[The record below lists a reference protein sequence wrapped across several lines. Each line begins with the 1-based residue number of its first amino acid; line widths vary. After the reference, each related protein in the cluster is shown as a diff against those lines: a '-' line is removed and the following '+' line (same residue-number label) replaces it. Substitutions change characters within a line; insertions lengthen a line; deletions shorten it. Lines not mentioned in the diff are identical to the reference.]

1 MKKMLTAAAL
11 TAAAACLALPAQA
24 QFAKAEDAVA
34 YRQAAYRVLA
44 HHFGSLGAMA
54 NGKAP
59 FDAARAAADG
69 EVLAAIAK
77 LPATG
82 FVAGAESKAAKPAI
96 WTEGDKFKQIDQD
109 MIEAAGKLSTAAKS
123 GDLEQIKAAFGPT
136 AKTCKTCH
144 DSYRQ
149 K

>member
-1 MKKMLTAAAL
+1 MNKMLTAAAL
-11 TAAAACLALPAQA
+11 VAAFAALPAQA

-34 YRQAAYRVLA
+34 YRQGAYRVLA
-44 HHFGSLGAMA
+44 QHFGSLGAMA

-69 EVLAAIAK
+69 EVLAVIAK
-77 LPATG
+77 LPAAG
-82 FVAGAESKAAKPAI
+82 FVAGAESKGAKPAI
-96 WTEGDKFKQIDQD
+96 WTEADKFKKLDQD
-109 MIEAAGKLSTAAKS
+109 LVTAAGALATAAKS

-136 AKTCKTCH
+136 AKTCKACH
-144 DSYRQ
+144 DEFRQ

>member
-1 MKKMLTAAAL
+1 MNKMLTAAAL
-11 TAAAACLALPAQA
+11 VAAFAALPAQA

-34 YRQAAYRVLA
+34 YRQGAYRVLA
-44 HHFGSLGAMA
+44 QHFGSLGAMA

-69 EVLAAIAK
+69 EVLAVIAK
-77 LPATG
+77 LPAAG
-82 FVAGAESKAAKPAI
+82 FVAGAESKGAKPAI
-96 WTEGDKFKQIDQD
+96 WTEADKFKQLDQD
-109 MIEAAGKLSTAAKS
+109 LVTAAGALATAAKS

-136 AKTCKTCH
+136 AKTCKACH
-144 DSYRQ
+144 DEFRQ

>member
-1 MKKMLTAAAL
+1 MNKMLTAAAL
-11 TAAAACLALPAQA
+11 VAAFAALPAQA

-34 YRQAAYRVLA
+34 YRQGAYRVLA

-54 NGKAP
+54 NDKAP

-69 EVLAAIAK
+69 EVLAALAK
-77 LPATG
+77 LPAAG

-96 WTEGDKFKQIDQD
+96 WTEADKFKQLDQD
-109 MIEAAGKLSTAAKS
+109 LVSAAGKLAEAAKS
-123 GDLEQIKAAFGPT
+123 GDLAQIKAAFGPT
-136 AKTCKTCH
+136 AKTCKACH
-144 DSYRQ
+144 DEFRQ

>member
-11 TAAAACLALPAQA
+11 AAVAVCAALPAQA

-34 YRQAAYRVLA
+34 YRQGAYRVLA

-54 NGKAP
+54 SGKAP

-96 WTEGDKFKQIDQD
+96 WTQGEKFKQIDQN
-109 MIEAAGKLSTAAKS
+109 MIEAAGKLAAAAKS
-123 GDLEQIKAAFGPT
+123 GDLEQIKATFGDT
-136 AKTCKTCH
+136 AKTCKACH
-144 DSYRQ
+144 DEYRQ

>member
-1 MKKMLTAAAL
+1 MNKMLTAAAL
-11 TAAAACLALPAQA
+11 VAAFAALPAQA

-34 YRQAAYRVLA
+34 YRQGAYRVLA

-69 EVLAAIAK
+69 EVLAVLAK

-96 WTEGDKFKQIDQD
+96 WTEADKFKKLDQD
-109 MIEAAGKLSTAAKS
+109 LVTAAGALATAAKS

-136 AKTCKTCH
+136 AKTCKACH
-144 DSYRQ
+144 DEFRQ

>member
-1 MKKMLTAAAL
+1 MNKMLTAAAL
-11 TAAAACLALPAQA
+11 VAAFAALPAQA

-34 YRQAAYRVLA
+34 YRQGAYRVLA

-54 NGKAP
+54 NDKMP

-69 EVLAAIAK
+69 EVLAALAK
-77 LPATG
+77 LPARG

-96 WTEGDKFKQIDQD
+96 WTEADKFKQLDQD
-109 MIEAAGKLSTAAKS
+109 LVSAAGKLAEAAKS
-123 GDLEQIKAAFGPT
+123 GDLAQIKAAFGPT
-136 AKTCKTCH
+136 AKTCKACH
-144 DSYRQ
+144 DEFRQ

>member
-1 MKKMLTAAAL
+1 MNKMLTAAAL
-11 TAAAACLALPAQA
+11 VAACVALPAQA

-34 YRQAAYRVLA
+34 YRQGAYRVLA

-54 NGKAP
+54 NDKMP

-69 EVLAAIAK
+69 EVLAALAK

-96 WTEGDKFKQIDQD
+96 WTEADKFKQLDQD
-109 MIEAAGKLSTAAKS
+109 LVTAAGTLATAAKS
-123 GDLEQIKAAFGPT
+123 GDLAQIKAAFGPT
-136 AKTCKTCH
+136 AKTCKACH
-144 DSYRQ
+144 DEFRQ

>member
-1 MKKMLTAAAL
+1 MVFRESVGVIISSWSFSPGRTP
-11 TAAAACLALPAQA
+11 TST
-24 QFAKAEDAVA
+24 
-34 YRQAAYRVLA
+34 R
-44 HHFGSLGAMA
+44 GSLGAMA

-69 EVLAAIAK
+69 EVLSVLAK

-96 WTEGDKFKQIDQD
+96 WTEADKFKKLDQD
-109 MIEAAGKLSTAAKS
+109 LVTAAGALATAAKS

-136 AKTCKTCH
+136 AKTCKACH
-144 DSYRQ
+144 DEFRQ